1 MIMMMVMMMMMMIMF
16 SAAPLAVQQSVCEGW
31 RDFTEEEPVRVAV
44 GNYNINGGKHFR
56 SVAFKDVS
64 LQDWLLFD
72 KTDLG
77 RKDMGSPSDVIIIL
91 SSDAEQP
98 DKEGRLLRRW
108 V

>member
-1 MIMMMVMMMMMMIMF
+1 MGLYQC
-16 SAAPLAVQQSVCEGW
+16 SADNNFLLPAPVALQQSLCERW

-64 LQDWLLFD
+64 LQDWLLYD

-77 RKDMGSPSDVIIIL
+77 RSHKVMS
-91 SSDAEQP
+91 
-98 DKEGRLLRRW
+98 
-108 V
+108 

>member
-1 MIMMMVMMMMMMIMF
+1 MVDKVVLPLIF
-16 SAAPLAVQQSVCEGW
+16 SLAPVALQQAICERW

-64 LQDWLLFD
+64 LQDWLLYD

-77 RKDMGSPSDVIIIL
+77 RNETISP
-91 SSDAEQP
+91 
-98 DKEGRLLRRW
+98 
-108 V
+108 

>member
-1 MIMMMVMMMMMMIMF
+1 MITI
-16 SAAPLAVQQSVCEGW
+16 SAAPLSLQQSVCQQW

-64 LQDWLLFD
+64 LQDWLLYD

-77 RKDMGSPSDVIIIL
+77 RKDTVLESY
-91 SSDAEQP
+91 
-98 DKEGRLLRRW
+98 
-108 V
+108 

>member
-1 MIMMMVMMMMMMIMF
+1 M
-16 SAAPLAVQQSVCEGW
+16 ALQQSLCERW

-64 LQDWLLFD
+64 LQDWLLYD

-77 RKDMGSPSDVIIIL
+77 RKKNTELVLVM
-91 SSDAEQP
+91 SS
-98 DKEGRLLRRW
+98 
-108 V
+108 